1 MIKILIVEDEKPIS
15 DLIAFNLSANNYT
28 CTQAFDGLEAANLLE
43 NNTYDLVLLDIMLPK
58 IDGYE
63 LLEYIKPLNIPG
75 IFLTAKGALEERVK
89 GLTQGAED
97 YIVKPFQIVELLARI
112 NVVLRRFN
120 KASSILNFEDIEV
133 NTETKLATKNGK
145 ALDLTPKEFEL
156 LTLLVRNVN
165 ITLFRENIYETIWES
180 DYYGDTR
187 TLDLHIQ
194 RLRKKVG
201 LGTKLKTV
209 YKVGYR
215 LENSSDE
222 E

>member
-63 LLEYIKPLNIPG
+63 LLEYIKPLNIPV

>member
-1 MIKILIVEDEKPIS
+1 
-15 DLIAFNLSANNYT
+15 
-28 CTQAFDGLEAANLLE
+28 
-43 NNTYDLVLLDIMLPK
+43 LLDIMLPK

-63 LLEYIKPLNIPG
+63 LLEYIKPLNIPV

-194 RLRKKVG
+194 RLRKKAG

-222 E
+222 